1 MLLCLFGLGSGGS
14 VELRGLEMILNCEGY
29 EVKSS
34 YPSLLAS
41 NTHSSFQADLKGS
54 QFITLRFRNI
64 YECY

>member
-1 MLLCLFGLGSGGS
+1 M
-14 VELRGLEMILNCEGY
+14 ELRGLEMILNCEGY

-54 QFITLRFRNI
+54 QFIMLRFRNI